1 MDTNKTKTLVLV
13 LVCVFFVIDT
23 FSFSLKKQ
31 KEINLRKKTELQL
44 QEIESELDKTKQ
56 LNSALSQSLKDK
68 LSQIEELKNLNDSF
82 QGTLVQEQIKN
93 KALTNE
99 AEKLSTENK
108 GLQEKLKPSGN
119 KGFKR

>member
-1 MDTNKTKTLVLV
+1 
-13 LVCVFFVIDT
+13 VCVFFVIAT

-68 LSQIEELKNLNDSF
+68 LSQIEELKSLNDSF
-82 QGTLVQEQIKN
+82 QETLVQEQIKN

>member
-13 LVCVFFVIDT
+13 LVCVFFVIAT

-68 LSQIEELKNLNDSF
+68 LSQIEELKSLNDSF